1 MIVAVEAG
9 LLPLLVVVPVPLEAA
24 VGPPVP
30 PRDDRARRV
39 NRVTTVIHHV
49 LVVHVD
55 VLVGGVIVVVGV
67 LDHSGHVRGSQPVT
81 RDLLQGLDGAGERR
95 HG

>member
-49 LVVHVD
+49 LVLG
-55 VLVGGVIVVVGV
+55 VLVGGVIIVVGV

-81 RDLLQGLDGAGERR
+81 RNLLQGLDGAGERR